1 MTSKFGA
8 IYLRELK
15 YYFHSITAY
24 VTICIFMIISGYF
37 FFSIFKYYNFI
48 SLKIIQSN
56 DPSSVSLNLIDGVM
70 RPLFS
75 NISIIILLIL
85 PMITMRLISEE
96 KKQGTF
102 ELLLT
107 FPVSDIAI
115 IAGKFFASLTIL
127 LIMLLL
133 TLASPVLLMVYA
145 DPEILPILSGYLGL
159 LLMGAS
165 FLAIGTFFSS
175 LTSNQLVAG
184 VSTFGVSLFFLII
197 GWVVPL
203 TGSTVS
209 TILAESS
216 ILFHFE
222 SFSKGI
228 IDIKDISYYILL
240 SVFFLFLTTKSLESS
255 RWRA

>member
-1 MTSKFGA
+1 MISKFRA

-37 FFSIFKYYNFI
+37 FFSIFRYYNFI

-56 DPSSVSLNLIDGVM
+56 DFSANINLIDGVM
-70 RPLFS
+70 RPMFS

-115 IAGKFFASLTIL
+115 ISGKFFASLTIL
-127 LIMLLL
+127 AIMLSL
-133 TLASPVLLMVYA
+133 TLIFPILLMIFSDPEMLPVL
-145 DPEILPILSGYLGL
+145 SG
-159 LLMGAS
+159 
-165 FLAIGTFFSS
+165 
-175 LTSNQLVAG
+175 
-184 VSTFGVSLFFLII
+184 
-197 GWVVPL
+197 
-203 TGSTVS
+203 
-209 TILAESS
+209 
-216 ILFHFE
+216 
-222 SFSKGI
+222 
-228 IDIKDISYYILL
+228 
-240 SVFFLFLTTKSLESS
+240 
-255 RWRA
+255 

>member
-1 MTSKFGA
+1 MISKFRA
-8 IYLRELK
+8 VYLRELK

-24 VTICIFMIISGYF
+24 VTICIFLIISGYF
-37 FFSIFKYYNFI
+37 FFSIFRFYNLM
-48 SLKIIQSN
+48 SLKTIQSGDFSAN
-56 DPSSVSLNLIDGVM
+56 LNLIDGVM
-70 RPLFS
+70 RPMFG

-107 FPVSDIAI
+107 FPVSDSAI
-115 IAGKFFASLTIL
+115 IAGKYFASLTIL
-127 LIMLLL
+127 AIMLSL
-133 TLASPVLLMVYA
+133 TIIFPIMLIIFS
-145 DPEILPILSGYLGL
+145 DPEILPVLSGYLGL

-165 FLAIGTFFSS
+165 FLSIGTFFSS

-184 VSTFGVSLFFLII
+184 VSTFGVSLFFLVI
-197 GWVVPL
+197 GWAAPL
-203 TGSTVS
+203 TGSTIS

-216 ILFHFE
+216 ILVHFE

-228 IDIKDISYYILL
+228 IDLKDISYYLLL
-240 SVFFLFLTTKSLESS
+240 SLFFLFLTLKSLESS